1 MLNATHASNFSVS
14 LSRVYAGSVPVSLSL
29 SLSLLFSGH
38 TPPDNLPLPT
48 TIADQFACSAPDTG
62 NDVQTAPA
70 HIPTSASL
78 GARYSGARRQSMLP
92 SSSASAASESPG
104 ARRQSM
110 ISSGK
115 SRRSS
120 VFSEIE
126 NNKARVLWAKALWW
140 ATQEAK
146 RRKALQKALQIQ
158 SAEMQNAF
166 AISMT
171 AGGGNLPPAGLHES
185 DVYPNTSKLTSATN
199 FNPVIPG
206 NTQNGTPG
214 PQSIAFQSHLV
225 ASMRKGVGSFQAWL
239 HEDNATTAARKNS
252 QGTESTG
259 DSTRGFPPPG
269 LLTRGVS
276 GTLGTSAN
284 VPDVL
289 QEEEGIVLRTLHHRY
304 WTWCTIFCMVW
315 VLVGRDVYQLLD
327 PPVSADRPVYSL
339 FVICALQ
346 IVIHFL
352 LIPYDRGYF
361 LGFYF
366 WLDVSVFCLS

>member
-1 MLNATHASNFSVS
+1 
-14 LSRVYAGSVPVSLSL
+14 
-29 SLSLLFSGH
+29 
-38 TPPDNLPLPT
+38 
-48 TIADQFACSAPDTG
+48 
-62 NDVQTAPA
+62 
-70 HIPTSASL
+70 
-78 GARYSGARRQSMLP
+78 
-92 SSSASAASESPG
+92 
-104 ARRQSM
+104 
-110 ISSGK
+110 
-115 SRRSS
+115 

-126 NNKARVLWAKALWW
+126 NQKARVLWAKALWW

-171 AGGGNLPPAGLHES
+171 AGGGNMPPAGLHES
-185 DVYPNTSKLTSATN
+185 DAHQNTSKRTSASN

-206 NTQNGTPG
+206 NTQKGL
-214 PQSIAFQSHLV
+214 F
-225 ASMRKGVGSFQAWL
+225 ASMRKGVGSFRAWL
-239 HEDNATTAARKNS
+239 HEDNTTTASRKNS
-252 QGTESTG
+252 EGTESTAE
-259 DSTRGFPPPG
+259 STRGPPPPG
-269 LLTRGVS
+269 LLTRSVS

-284 VPDVL
+284 VSEESP
-289 QEEEGIVLRTLHHRY
+289 EEEGIVLRTLHHRY

-352 LIPYDRGYF
+352 LIPYDRDYF

-366 WLDVSVFCLS
+366 WLDVSVFCLL

>member
-1 MLNATHASNFSVS
+1 MLNATHASNFSVC
-14 LSRVYAGSVPVSLSL
+14 LSCVYAGSLPLSLSL

-48 TIADQFACSAPDTG
+48 AIADQFACSAPDTN

-70 HIPTSASL
+70 HSPASASL
-78 GARYSGARRQSMLP
+78 EARRQSMLP
-92 SSSASAASESPG
+92 S
-104 ARRQSM
+104 R
-110 ISSGK
+110 K
-115 SRRSS
+115 SRRTS
-120 VFSEIE
+120 VFGEIE
-126 NNKARVLWAKALWW
+126 NQNARVLWAKALWW

-158 SAEMQNAF
+158 SADMQNAF

-171 AGGGNLPPAGLHES
+171 AGGGNMPPAGLHEL
-185 DVYPNTSKLTSATN
+185 DAHQNTSKRTSATN

-214 PQSIAFQSHLV
+214 PQSKAFQSHLF
-225 ASMRKGVGSFQAWL
+225 ASMRKGVGLFHEWL
-239 HEDNATTAARKNS
+239 LEDNTTTEARKNS
-252 QGTESTG
+252 DGTESTE
-259 DSTRGFPPPG
+259 STRGPPPPG
-269 LLTRGVS
+269 RLIRSVS
-276 GTLGTSAN
+276 STLGTSASVSSSRSMN
-284 VPDVL
+284 HHPSDES

-315 VLVGRDVYQLLD
+315 VLVGRDVYLLLD
-327 PPVSADRPVYSL
+327 PPVSADRAVYSL

-352 LIPYDRGYF
+352 LIPYDRDYF

-366 WLDVSVFCLS
+366 WLDVSVVCLL